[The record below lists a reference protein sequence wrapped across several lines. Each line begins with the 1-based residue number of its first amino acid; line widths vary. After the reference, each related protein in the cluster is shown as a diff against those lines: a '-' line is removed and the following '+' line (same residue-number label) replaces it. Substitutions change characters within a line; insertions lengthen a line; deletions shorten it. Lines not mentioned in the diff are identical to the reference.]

1 MSYPERPVRV
11 RRRGSRRRRLRRR
24 FLTGATLV
32 LAYLCIWWGFSVR
45 SSIRA
50 AAYQANPKWTQGDLS
65 QNLAMLAAGSV
76 PVPLSVPRRVVYP
89 YSVVPGGVQT
99 ADDLRHIT
107 SHDDVVGNHYAGF
120 DFRNARIVEVDQPK
134 LVYLSYRVGDKIY
147 WTRKKV
153 SLRRGEMLITDGKM
167 TARTRCANR
176 VSEAAMPET
185 SPAEPP
191 AAKFEEPF
199 DGTAART
206 PFPGDLNSIM
216 GEHAG
221 GMGPAQP
228 TQISSSVSFPG
239 GGLPPLY
246 PPRIPERG
254 CPPGETSGGNGKP
267 CHHKPPP
274 PAVPEPATL
283 LLVSSGIAG
292 IYWRRKA
299 AVKK

>member
-1 MSYPERPVRV
+1 VSYPERPVRV

-76 PVPLSVPRRVVYP
+76 SVPLSVPRRVVYP

-107 SHDDVVGNHYAGF
+107 SHDDVVGSHYAGF

-153 SLRRGEMLITDGKM
+153 SLRRGEKLITDGKM

-216 GEHAG
+216 GGTRWWHGTGA
-221 GMGPAQP
+221 AHSDFQFSFVSWWRTAP
-228 TQISSSVSFPG
+228 T
-239 GGLPPLY
+239 L
-246 PPRIPERG
+246 
-254 CPPGETSGGNGKP
+254 
-267 CHHKPPP
+267 
-274 PAVPEPATL
+274 PATNSRERL
-283 LLVSSGIAG
+283 PSG
-292 IYWRRKA
+292 
-299 AVKK
+299 